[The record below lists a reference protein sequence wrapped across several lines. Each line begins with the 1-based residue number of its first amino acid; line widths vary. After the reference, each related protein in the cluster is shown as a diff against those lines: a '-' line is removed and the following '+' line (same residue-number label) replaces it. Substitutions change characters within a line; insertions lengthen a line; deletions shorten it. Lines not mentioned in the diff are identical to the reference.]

1 MTTESTPSA
10 TLAQG
15 AEIMPQY
22 FRDSPESLVPDALA
36 GFAAAHAG
44 LVEHHPDHG
53 YLRARHTAPSRRV
66 GLVSGGGSGHEPLH
80 CGFLG
85 AGMLDAACPGRIFAS
100 PHNRQ
105 IFEASRAVAGPDG
118 VLQIVKNYTGD
129 RINFGIAAERLAHE
143 GIRCARVLIDD
154 DLATDSD
161 DIAVG
166 RRGTGAT
173 LMVEKILGAAAD
185 EGRGLDELV
194 ALGTGLT
201 RRARSLAVASAAHT
215 TPASGAPAFTLPD
228 NVLEFGVGIHGE
240 RAEATTP
247 HAPLGKLVETMT
259 DQLLAALPDTVEPRV
274 LALINGLGSIT
285 ALELYGIR
293 HALAKALD
301 DRGVTLE
308 RSLTGT
314 FVSALD
320 MRGFSLSLLATDDE
334 ALRLWDAPARTPA
347 WPL

>member
-1 MTTESTPSA
+1 
-10 TLAQG
+10 
-15 AEIMPQY
+15 MPQY

-36 GFAAAHAG
+36 GFAAAHAD
-44 LVEHHPDHG
+44 LVAYHSDHG
-53 YLRARHTAPSRRV
+53 YFRTRHCAPTRRV

-80 CGFLG
+80 SGFLG
-85 AGMLDAACPGRIFAS
+85 TGMLDASCPGRIFAS

-105 IFEASRAVAGPDG
+105 IFEASRAVARPDG
-118 VLQIVKNYTGD
+118 VLHIVKNYTGD
-129 RINFGIAAERLAHE
+129 RINFSIAAERLAHE

-154 DLATDSD
+154 DIASDSD

-173 LMVEKILGAAAD
+173 LIIEKILGAAAD
-185 EGRGLDELV
+185 EGRGLEDLV
-194 ALGTGLT
+194 ALGTDVT
-201 RRARSLAVASAAHT
+201 RRARSLAVASAAHN
-215 TPASGAPAFTLPD
+215 TPASGAPAFALPD
-228 NVLEFGVGIHGE
+228 NILEFGVGIHGE
-240 RAEATTP
+240 RAEGTTP

-259 DQLLAALPDTVEPRV
+259 DQLLAALPDTAGTRV
-274 LALINGLGSIT
+274 LALVNGLGSIT
-285 ALELYGIR
+285 SLELYGIR
-293 HALAKALD
+293 HAVAKALD
-301 DRGVTLE
+301 DRGVGLD

-320 MRGFSLSLLATDDE
+320 MRGFSLTLFATDAE

>member
-1 MTTESTPSA
+1 
-10 TLAQG
+10 
-15 AEIMPQY
+15 MPQY

-36 GFAAAHAG
+36 GFAAAHAE
-44 LVEHHPDHG
+44 LVAYHPDHG
-53 YLRARHTAPSRRV
+53 YLRARHPAPTRRV

-80 CGFLG
+80 SGFLG
-85 AGMLDAACPGRIFAS
+85 MGMLDASCPGRIFAS

-105 IFEASRAVAGPDG
+105 IFEASRAVAGPGG
-118 VLQIVKNYTGD
+118 VLHIVKNYTGD
-129 RINFGIAAERLAHE
+129 RINFGIAAERLHHE
-143 GIRCARVLIDD
+143 GIACARVLIDD

-173 LMVEKILGAAAD
+173 LLIEKILGAAAD
-185 EGRGLDELV
+185 EGRGLDELA
-194 ALGTGLT
+194 ALGTELT
-201 RRARSLAVASAAHT
+201 GRARSLAVAAAAHT
-215 TPASGAPAFTLPD
+215 APASGAPAFGLPEG
-228 NVLEFGVGIHGE
+228 VLEFGVGIHGE
-240 RAEATTP
+240 RAEGTTP

-259 DQLLAALPDTVEPRV
+259 DQLLAALPDGSRSRV
-274 LALINGLGSIT
+274 LALCNGLGSIT
-285 ALELYGIR
+285 SLELYGIR

-301 DRGVTLE
+301 TRDVALD

-320 MRGFSLSLLATDDE
+320 MRGFSLTLLASDAET
-334 ALRLWDAPARTPA
+334 LRLWDAPARTPA